1 MIALMGL
8 TFGLCGAEEEA
19 KAAFDKWDKELNQVY
34 QKLKVELQQE
44 LFEIVREDQ
53 KGWVPYRD
61 YMSELQRGD
70 EGVSDEEAQLSL
82 AAGLTESRVKWLRAW
97 LGRDSESGFEGEY
110 DDGFGGL
117 LQIVKEG
124 EDYFFALNVVRGPTF
139 HVGDLQGKLRV
150 NGDTAWFE
158 IQAESAEKPTWLTFI
173 PKEDGS
179 GRTRVLAENA
189 HFYHGVRAYFE
200 GNYLRIGKVSAE
212 ERKKVIAAE

>member
-1 MIALMGL
+1 MV
-8 TFGLCGAEEEA
+8 CAEQ
-19 KAAFDKWDKELNQVY
+19 KRRPAFEKWDKELNQVY

-61 YMSELQRGD
+61 YMSELQRGY

-117 LQIVKEG
+117 LQIVKQG
-124 EDYFFALNVVRGPTF
+124 DDYFFALNVVRGPTF

-150 NGDTAWFE
+150 NGCLLYTSPSPRD
-158 IQAESAEKPTWLTFI
+158 QRGSRMPSSA
-173 PKEDGS
+173 
-179 GRTRVLAENA
+179 
-189 HFYHGVRAYFE
+189 
-200 GNYLRIGKVSAE
+200 
-212 ERKKVIAAE
+212 